1 MPFQD
6 LLIKDKSFSIPHQ
19 NIHILL
25 IEIYK
30 AKNNLRRRNL
40 IREWFV
46 RNDQYYNLC
55 SKSKLLVGY
64 TYLVTGN
71 SIPVE
76 LRKAGFYHV
85 FKSELKKNCE
95 QTNYPCRLCKDYIE
109 NLKIFY

>member
-46 RNDQYYNLC
+46 RNDQY
-55 SKSKLLVGY
+55 
-64 TYLVTGN
+64 
-71 SIPVE
+71 
-76 LRKAGFYHV
+76 
-85 FKSELKKNCE
+85 
-95 QTNYPCRLCKDYIE
+95 
-109 NLKIFY
+109 